1 MQPGATSPFL
11 ASQDRYENAKRQVHD
26 QLHRPLWQ
34 LDVMHNAGF
43 ASASA
48 LSWGDSGREIRV
60 VWPVPL
66 SDQAGIRYSRMATR
80 LPSSAARIV
89 SLRRLLQSRG
99 KQESV
104 GFKFK
109 LEESLD
115 PAYKV
120 FRDLVVADKDIKI
133 IHLQRE
139 DILDQYISLQATRQT
154 GVFLVRSRGKR
165 PKLKPFDIDVPDL
178 ISYVREARRKQEAAE
193 EMNKDH
199 DCLHLTYEELCESQ
213 SAAYQK
219 ILSFLEVPHASLSTT
234 MVKVLK
240 KNTDLVLNLDQ
251 VNEALARDGSRT
263 MSKL

>member
-1 MQPGATSPFL
+1 MRMRNDKFMISCIARCGSSMLCTMLDSHPQVLCHGEIL
-11 ASQDRYENAKRQVHD
+11 AGRYESSGPYHYLIKREFDIAEWLHD
-26 QLHRPLWQ
+26 YRQARPESFLY
-34 LDVMHNAGF
+34 DVCFNPAGN
-43 ASASA
+43 
-48 LSWGDSGREIRV
+48 
-60 VWPVPL
+60 
-66 SDQAGIRYSRMATR
+66 
-80 LPSSAARIV
+80 
-89 SLRRLLQSRG
+89 
-99 KQESV
+99 KSV

-193 EMNKDH
+193 EMYKDH